1 MSRNLLVRRPPLGAL
16 LFCLI
21 LIAGGSAC
29 RTFDVRSDWDESVA
43 FDSLQRY
50 FWLEPPKAEG
60 ADPFA
65 DNSLLRK
72 RVRTAIEANLTGRG
86 FRAVESREEADFV
99 VTYGVQ
105 LDEKLRVNG
114 SGGVYG
120 GGFYGGL
127 GRWPVGVGTGVGTT
141 DVRNYQEAILIID
154 FLAPESGELVWR
166 GWGSGF
172 IGTRDRDRG
181 QERFEAGVE
190 VVLERF
196 PPGASA
202 KR

>member
-1 MSRNLLVRRPPLGAL
+1 MPSDPFTRRSGLVPALVLLLVLS
-16 LFCLI
+16 LF
-21 LIAGGSAC
+21 AC
-29 RTFDVRSDWDESVA
+29 RSFDVRSDWDESVS
-43 FDSLQRY
+43 FDALRNY
-50 FWLEPPKAEG
+50 YWLEPPKAEG

-72 RVRTAIEANLTGRG
+72 RIRTAIEANLMARG
-86 FRAVESREEADFV
+86 FASAKTREAADFV

-120 GGFYGGL
+120 GGFYGGF

-141 DVRNYQEAILIID
+141 DVRNYQEAILIVD
-154 FLAPESGELVWR
+154 FLEPKSSDLLWR

-172 IGTRDRDRG
+172 LQTRDRNRG
-181 QERFEAGVE
+181 QERFEAGVKA
-190 VVLERF
+190 VLDRF
-196 PPGASA
+196 PPTG
-202 KR
+202 KGRR